1 MDHQMSSRIS
11 PELTDAQWRS
21 IEPMF
26 HEVRVDG
33 RRRGRPAHN
42 PRLVFAG
49 ILWVLATG
57 SVWSKLPESYPD
69 FRTCHRRFKLWFDAG
84 LVHHAMERLYG
95 EDGIALCTAMAS
107 RMQPWRAPAGRKP
120 RFPVASTLRWP
131 LVRPFAER

>member
-1 MDHQMSSRIS
+1 MSSRIS

-21 IEPMF
+21 IAPMF
-26 HEVRVDG
+26 HEIRVDG

-42 PRLVFAG
+42 PRHVFAG

-57 SVWSKLPESYPD
+57 SVWSKLPEQYPD

-84 LVHHAMERLYG
+84 LVHHAMERLHG
-95 EDGIALCTAMAS
+95 EEGLALCAAMAA

-120 RFPVASTLRWP
+120 RFPVASSLRWP
-131 LVRPFAER
+131 LARPFVER